1 MLKFYM
7 AVGLPGSGKSSYKI
21 ENAVHISSDNIRKK
35 LYGDE
40 SVQRNPKRVFTEM
53 WKNTVDAL
61 AAGKNVYYD
70 ATNLNAYR
78 RKSLLLALKE
88 KFEVECR
95 CVIFDTPIEICI
107 ARDAARSR
115 TVGAEVIN
123 KMNSRFEFP
132 SEDEGWDRLYLINT
146 VDE

>member
-1 MLKFYM
+1 M
-7 AVGLPGSGKSSYKI
+7 
-21 ENAVHISSDNIRKK
+21 
-35 LYGDE
+35 YGDE
-40 SVQRNPKRVFTEM
+40 SVQRNPKRVFAEM

-78 RKSLLLALKE
+78 RKILLLELKE
-88 KFEVECR
+88 RFEVECH

-107 ARDAARSR
+107 SRDAARSR

-132 SEDEGWDRLYLINT
+132 SKDEGWDRLYFINT